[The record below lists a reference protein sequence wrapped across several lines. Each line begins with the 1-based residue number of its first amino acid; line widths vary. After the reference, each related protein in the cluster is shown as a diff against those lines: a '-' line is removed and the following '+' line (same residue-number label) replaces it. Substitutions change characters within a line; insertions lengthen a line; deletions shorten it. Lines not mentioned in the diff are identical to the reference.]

1 MPEIICN
8 TSPLQYLHQ
17 IGQLS
22 IIPAL
27 AGSITVPTSVQLE
40 LNIGIEKGLDL
51 PKIEDLKWI
60 KIRAPISAK
69 AASLITDLGPGES
82 QVLMLALEMPG
93 SIVLLDDA
101 LARRV
106 AIAKGIPIKG
116 TLGLL
121 LDAKQAGQLTAVKPS
136 LDRLQE
142 LGFRLAKETREAV
155 LKLAGESQD
164 STTEEQRYRERKT

>member
-1 MPEIICN
+1 LPEVICN

-22 IIPAL
+22 ILPAL
-27 AGSITVPTSVQLE
+27 VGSIVVPPAVLAE
-40 LNIGIEKGLDL
+40 LDAGIAKGLDL
-51 PKIEDLKWI
+51 PQLENLQWI
-60 KIRAPISAK
+60 RIQAPIGAK

-93 SIVLLDDA
+93 SVALLDDA

-106 AIAKGIPIKG
+106 ATAKGIPIKG

-121 LDAKQAGQLTAVKPS
+121 LDAKRAGHLPAVKPS

-142 LGFRLAKETREAV
+142 LGFRIAQQTRDAV
-155 LKLAGESQD
+155 LKLAGES
-164 STTEEQRYRERKT
+164 

>member
-1 MPEIICN
+1 LPEVICN

-27 AGSITVPTSVQLE
+27 VGSIIVPPAVLVE
-40 LNIGIEKGLDL
+40 LDAGIAKGLDL
-51 PKIEDLKWI
+51 PQPENLKWI
-60 KIRAPISAK
+60 RIQAPISAK

-93 SIVLLDDA
+93 SIALLDDS
-101 LARRV
+101 LARRM
-106 AIAKGIPIKG
+106 AIANGIAIKG

-121 LDAKQAGQLTAVKPS
+121 LDAKRAGYLITVRPS

-142 LGFRLAKETREAV
+142 LGFRLAEQTRDAAM
-155 LKLAGESQD
+155 KLACEL
-164 STTEEQRYRERKT
+164 

>member
-22 IIPAL
+22 IIPAIV
-27 AGSITVPTSVQLE
+27 GSIIVPPAVLVE
-40 LNIGIEKGLDL
+40 LDVGITKGLDL
-51 PKIEDLKWI
+51 PKPENLKWVRI
-60 KIRAPISAK
+60 QAPISAK

-93 SIVLLDDA
+93 SVALLDDA

-121 LDAKQAGQLTAVKPS
+121 LDAKNEGYLTSTAGL
-136 LDRLQE
+136 R
-142 LGFRLAKETREAV
+142 
-155 LKLAGESQD
+155 
-164 STTEEQRYRERKT
+164 

>member
-1 MPEIICN
+1 M
-8 TSPLQYLHQ
+8 QYLHQ

-27 AGSITVPTSVQLE
+27 VGSIIVPPAVLIE
-40 LNIGIEKGLDL
+40 LDAGIAKGLDL
-51 PKIEDLKWI
+51 PQPEILKWVRI
-60 KIRAPISAK
+60 QAPISAK

-93 SIVLLDDA
+93 SVALLDDA

-106 AIAKGIPIKG
+106 AVAKGIPIKG

-121 LDAKQAGQLTAVKPS
+121 LDAKRAGHLTVVRPS

-142 LGFRLAKETREAV
+142 LGFRLAQQTQDAV
-155 LKLAGESQD
+155 LKLAGEL
-164 STTEEQRYRERKT
+164 

>member
-1 MPEIICN
+1 MPEVVCN

-27 AGSITVPTSVQLE
+27 VRSIVVPPAVQVELEAGIA
-40 LNIGIEKGLDL
+40 KGLDL
-51 PKIEDLKWI
+51 PQLDNLQWVRIQ
-60 KIRAPISAK
+60 APIGAK

-82 QVLMLALEMPG
+82 QVLMLALETPG
-93 SIVLLDDA
+93 SIALLDDA

-106 AIAKGIPIKG
+106 ATAKGIPIKG

-121 LDAKQAGQLTAVKPS
+121 LDAKHAGHLPILKPS
-136 LDRLQE
+136 LDRLQD
-142 LGFRLAKETREAV
+142 LGFRTAQHTRDAV
-155 LKLAGESQD
+155 LKLAGEL
-164 STTEEQRYRERKT
+164 